1 MTSQTVCVV
10 GSGAREHALALSL
23 GRSAD
28 VVVTPGNPGI
38 QGTTA
43 QGFTLTSDDRPAS
56 LIEAD
61 LYVIGPEAPLVSGL
75 ADELRASG
83 RLVFGPGRD
92 GARLEGSKMAMKQ
105 LCSEAGIPTARWA
118 CFDELW
124 PAVRFLR
131 ALPGPYVVKTDGL
144 AAGKGVLVTPDV
156 DEAISDVAEKLSGSS
171 FGAAGERVVIEE
183 AMCGPELSLFAVC
196 DGARAIPLA
205 PAQDYKRVGDG
216 DTGPNT
222 GGMGACSPLPRVGD
236 ALVGEVMDR
245 IVMPALSCLRRDG
258 VDYRGLLYAGLMV
271 TPDGPRLVE
280 FNVRFGDPETEV
292 VLPRMGGDLT
302 HLLACA
308 AEGDLRP
315 AENEATFRPEAA
327 VCVVAAAPGYP
338 VAPVLGGPIEGV
350 ERAGT
355 LGGVT
360 VFHAG
365 TSLTGDGVLIT
376 AGGRVLCLMALG
388 PDVASARR
396 RAYEAVGLVDFEGK
410 VVRNDIAEAAA
421 RGELR

>member
-1 MTSQTVCVV
+1 M
-10 GSGAREHALALSL
+10 GSGAREHALALAL

-28 VVVTPGNPGI
+28 VLVTPGNPGI
-38 QGTTA
+38 RGKTA
-43 QGFTLTSDDRPAS
+43 EGFTLTSEDRPAP
-56 LIEAD
+56 LVEAD
-61 LYVIGPEAPLVSGL
+61 LYVIGPEAPLVDGM
-75 ADELRASG
+75 ADDLRASG
-83 RLVFGPGRD
+83 CLVFGPGRD

-118 CFDELW
+118 AFDELW

-156 DEAISDVAEKLSGSS
+156 EEAISDVTAKLSGSS

-183 AMCGPELSLFAVC
+183 AMSGPELSLFAVC
-196 DGARAIPLA
+196 DGRRSVPLA

-222 GGMGACSPLPRVGD
+222 GGMGACSPLPGVGE
-236 ALVGEVMDR
+236 ALVDDVMDR
-245 IVMPALSCLRRDG
+245 IVSPALSFLHRSG
-258 VDYRGLLYAGLMV
+258 VDYRGLLYAGLML
-271 TPDGPRLVE
+271 TADGPRLVE

-292 VLPRMGGDLT
+292 VLARMSGDLT
-302 HLLACA
+302 RLLACA

-315 AENEATFRPEAA
+315 AAGEATFRDEAA

-338 VAPVLGGPIEGV
+338 SAPVLGGPVSGV

-355 LGGVT
+355 LEGVT

-365 TSLTGDGVLIT
+365 TRLRDDGTLVT
-376 AGGRVLCLMALG
+376 AGGRVLCVTALG
-388 PDVASARR
+388 RDLASARE
-396 RAYEAVGLVDFEGK
+396 RAYEAVGLVEFEGK
-410 VVRNDIAEAAA
+410 VVRHDIAEAAA
-421 RGELR
+421 KGELG